1 MIEAAPRGIWPILYA
16 FFAPNGTLCRA
27 SMRRQVEAL
36 VAGGVPGIAALGL
49 ATEVHKLTPDER
61 RQVLHWLIEDAAG
74 RVPVAI
80 TVFGET
86 EAEQIGFVREA
97 AAAGAAWVIL
107 QPPPRRPLAE
117 DELLRFFGKVAD
129 AAPVPVAIQ
138 NAPQYLGVGL
148 GDEALLALRRHHPN
162 FRLLKGEAGA
172 LDIARTIRAL
182 DGEVAVLN
190 GRGGLEL
197 PDMHRAGC
205 AGLIPAPECFD
216 VQWRI
221 WQAMERGRDAEAD
234 ALYRRILPLI
244 TFVMQSIPQFL
255 CYGKR
260 LAARRLG
267 LGEVVDRPP
276 CLAPEPLGLALLD
289 RWSRGLGSWP
299 AGLDARTG
307 PDGRS
312 RQVIS

>member
-1 MIEAAPRGIWPILYA
+1 VSGPAPRGIWPILYA
-16 FFAPNGTLCRA
+16 FFAPDGGLCRD
-27 SMRRQVEAL
+27 SMRRQVEVL

-49 ATEVHKLTPDER
+49 ATEVQKLTPDER
-61 RQVLHWLIEDAAG
+61 RLVLHWLIEDAAG
-74 RVPVAI
+74 RVPVAV

-117 DELLRFFGKVAD
+117 DELLRFFGRIAD

-148 GDEALLALRRHHPN
+148 GDAALLALRRQHPN
-162 FRLLKGEAGA
+162 FCLLKGETGA
-172 LDIARTIRAL
+172 LDIARTIAAL
-182 DGEVAVLN
+182 RGEVAVLN

-205 AGLIPAPECFD
+205 SGLIPAPECFD
-216 VQWRI
+216 VQLRI
-221 WQAMERGRDAEAD
+221 WQAMDAGRDEEAD
-234 ALYRRILPLI
+234 ALYRGILPLI

-260 LAARRLG
+260 LAARRFG

-276 CLAPEPLGLALLD
+276 CLAPEPLGLAALA
-289 RWSRGLGSWP
+289 RWSRGLDRWSDHLGAS
-299 AGLDARTG
+299 GG
-307 PDGRS
+307 PQGR
-312 RQVIS
+312 